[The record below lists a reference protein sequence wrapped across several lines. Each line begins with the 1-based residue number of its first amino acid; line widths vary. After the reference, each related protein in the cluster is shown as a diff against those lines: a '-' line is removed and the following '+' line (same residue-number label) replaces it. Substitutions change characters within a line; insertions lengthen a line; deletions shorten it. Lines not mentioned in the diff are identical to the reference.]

1 MRAVCILPEESAF
14 GWCEW
19 SAHFGERTH
28 ARTKSP
34 AAWDSAQVWIRPSEA
49 RYHTVYQSADKLPQ
63 GCVFLFFWGLDL
75 SSCLWLHSARQ
86 FAGALDDF
94 IYPFFQV
101 PSQQEPPR
109 FASLQVAINH
119 AVWSWNGAGAGG
131 QTDGRTGRQWAA
143 AVSGLD
149 GLRQPTGEPHAD
161 DALSPPCNAKGL
173 IRVLS
178 ITFQAKLILTFKPG
192 WSPCTLS
199 RPSEYFVTGVGYKKQ
214 QYESTSKDKTDLQ
227 LKEHFATFKRFYQL
241 EIEWKISA

>member
-1 MRAVCILPEESAF
+1 MCELCASCRKRVRLGRAN
-14 GWCEW
+14 G
-19 SAHFGERTH
+19 AHTLANARTH
-28 ARTKSP
+28 KKPRCLGFSP
-34 AAWDSAQVWIRPSEA
+34 SVNRALGGSLSHCLSISGQTPLRLCFSF
-49 RYHTVYQSADKLPQ
+49 SL
-63 GCVFLFFWGLDL
+63 GLDL
-75 SSCLWLHSARQ
+75 PSCLWLPSARQ

-131 QTDGRTGRQWAA
+131 QTDRQWAA

-149 GLRQPTGEPHAD
+149 GLRQPTREPHAD
-161 DALSPPCNAKGL
+161 DAPSPPCNAEGL

-199 RPSEYFVTGVGYKKQ
+199 RPSEYFATGVGYKKQ
-214 QYESTSKDKTDLQ
+214 QYESTNKDKTDLQ
-227 LKEHFATFKRFYQL
+227 LKEHFVMFKRFFQL
-241 EIEWKISA
+241 EIEWKMSV